1 MVHWEIIHLLKRLK
15 LNTHRCT
22 KHNLQGNTSCMQGS
36 YVHTCFCSKNDHGT
50 SWYVPCWEAVGCWN
64 QHVPQPS
71 QIAVTEKIHFIL
83 PCSFPTPLGTAQH
96 WTLWKRYK
104 QNSVMDLWSSKQEQN
119 LKSSWPILN
128 VFDKI
133 QSVQDSARFKGTT
146 SYHIDLLGARNGIIC
161 MINHNHWKRSGR
173 SITYS
178 LFICMPEPGIWAQ
191 PNDWVVYFGSWNG
204 LPKHAVAVHSVHMK
218 IFAWLQV
225 PRKLHFEVSELIVS
239 RAARSNYFHVVTKHD
254 KTTNC
259 SYIWLTWV
267 TGAPSK
273 NYGLDLWPLNHL
285 HIAALKRSPPTDFH
299 GDHTRVPEAC
309 HVTEKLM
316 GIYPE
321 LTPSKHSIHAN

>member
-1 MVHWEIIHLLKRLK
+1 
-15 LNTHRCT
+15 
-22 KHNLQGNTSCMQGS
+22 MQGS
-36 YVHTCFCSKNDHGT
+36 YVHTCFCSRNDHGT
-50 SWYVPCWEAVGCWN
+50 SWYVPCWEVVGCWN

-71 QIAVTEKIHFIL
+71 QIAVTENIHFIL

-119 LKSSWPILN
+119 LKSRWLILN

-191 PNDWVVYFGSWNG
+191 PNDWVVYFGSWTG

-225 PRKLHFEVSELIVS
+225 PRKLHLKYLNSLFHELQGQITFMWWQSMTKPRTVRTSGSHGWQVHPQKIMGWIFGPSTICTLLPSSEVHPQISMVTIPECQR
-239 RAARSNYFHVVTKHD
+239 RAMSQRSWWAYTRSWLPRNIQYMPIRQA
-254 KTTNC
+254 TNT
-259 SYIWLTWV
+259 IL
-267 TGAPSK
+267 
-273 NYGLDLWPLNHL
+273 
-285 HIAALKRSPPTDFH
+285 
-299 GDHTRVPEAC
+299 
-309 HVTEKLM
+309 
-316 GIYPE
+316 
-321 LTPSKHSIHAN
+321 